1 MHLRAAPAIRHLA
14 AMTTII
20 QRAVRSTACLAALLA
35 ACAPAPHNDDASTA
49 AGQPLRVMTYN
60 IHAGT
65 GGLDRIADVIRT
77 QNPDIVGLQE
87 VDVHFSARSDWVD
100 IATTLAGAL
109 GMEMRFAHIYELAP
123 DSAGAPPR
131 EYGVALLSAHPITA
145 FRNHIIPRLSTV
157 EEETDPKPRPGFLEA
172 TVQVGDVAVRV
183 FSTHLDYRGDPR
195 VRRMQVAETLDIIG
209 ATSSDTIATSSD
221 AASTPTILVG
231 DLNAEPDAEE
241 LQPLLQRLHDAWAGQ
256 AGTGL
261 SFPADSPV
269 KRIDYVLHSDR
280 FAVDSAWVVE
290 SEASDH
296 RAVVADL
303 RIR

>member
-1 MHLRAAPAIRHLA
+1 
-14 AMTTII
+14 
-20 QRAVRSTACLAALLA
+20 
-35 ACAPAPHNDDASTA
+35 
-49 AGQPLRVMTYN
+49 MTYN

-65 GGLDRIADVIRT
+65 GGLDRIAEVIRA
-77 QNPDIVGLQE
+77 QSPDIVGLQE
-87 VDVHFSARSDWVD
+87 VDVHFSPRSDWVD

-123 DSAGAPPR
+123 DTAGAPPR

-145 FRNHIIPRLSTV
+145 FRNHIIPRLSSI
-157 EEETDPKPRPGFLEA
+157 EEETDPRPRPGFLEA
-172 TVQVGDVAVRV
+172 TVRVGDVAVRV
-183 FSTHLDYRGDPR
+183 FNTHLDYRGDPR
-195 VRRMQVAETLDIIG
+195 VRRMQVAETLGIIG
-209 ATSSDTIATSSD
+209 ATSTG

-241 LQPLLQRLHDAWAGQ
+241 LQPLLQRLHDAWASQSG
-256 AGTGL
+256 AGL

-269 KRIDYVLHSDR
+269 KRIDYVLHSEH
-280 FAVDSAWVVE
+280 FAVDSAWVVQ